1 MKISQI
7 NLTNF
12 RIYKG
17 ENTVSFSPF
26 TDKNISIIAGKN
38 GYGKTTFLT
47 SLIWV
52 FYGKLMGQVEDK
64 YRRDIKSYG
73 GYDNFLCS
81 LINRDLQREFEAGS
95 VKRASFSI
103 EVTLTDLLIPSI
115 PCKEVR
121 IKRSF
126 NLENNKEELT
136 IFIDGTE
143 NELTKEVGYE
153 VFINDFILPR
163 EIAKFFFFDAEK
175 IVSLAEA
182 KSKDELR
189 SLSKAYSEVLG
200 IKKYEDLKTNLET
213 LLTKL
218 RRAGVSGMDKS
229 KLDSLLEKE
238 KELEGLIELNIE
250 KQFECDREI
259 IAKRKISDELQ
270 EKLIREGNSIT
281 VEELNILK
289 SKRDGLAKESSEIK
303 SRLNNLMEFAPF
315 IIAGKKLTDLRN
327 QLLKEQSQANHIIDS
342 KIIKKEIESYSK
354 MVLKKLKDN
363 QLPISDISSIEKI
376 LKSTLKDNTSKDK
389 EDNTLESVD
398 ILLDFNKDQY
408 LAFEAIY
415 ANIKGNYV
423 SQLNAIVQE
432 EKNNRVV
439 LSKTNQKIKQAE
451 ARKGNEIVKKYRE
464 EKVLIN
470 DKISTLT
477 IDKNSL
483 LEEIG
488 ELKNRL
494 KITRKESSEYEKNFN
509 LIETDR
515 KKYNVTEN
523 LLSKINTLIT
533 RIKEEKKYAL
543 QKALKLGLNK
553 LMHKN
558 DFVSNVKVN
567 IDGDIMDIDLL
578 DSKNNVINKDSLS
591 KGEQQL
597 YATALLKALV
607 DESGIQ
613 FPVFIDS
620 PLQKFDKNHSQNIIK
635 EFYPDISNQV
645 VLLPLLEKE
654 LTEEE
659 YMILKPNLNKTFII
673 ESDNDSSTI
682 KQKDLMEVFKKA
694 KEDVLSN

>member
-1 MKISQI
+1 MKISRI

-17 ENTVSFSPF
+17 ENIVSFSPF
-26 TDKNISIIAGKN
+26 TDKNINIIAGKN

-52 FYGKLMGQVEDK
+52 FYGKLMAQVEDK

-73 GYDNFLCS
+73 GYDNFLHS
-81 LINRDLQREFEAGS
+81 LTNKDLLREFDSGLIKE
-95 VKRASFSI
+95 ASFSI

-126 NLENNKEELT
+126 NLAKNKEDLA

-182 KSKDELR
+182 RSKEELR

-200 IKKYEDLKTNLET
+200 IKKYEDLKKNLET

-229 KLDSLLEKE
+229 KLDALLEQE
-238 KELEGLIELNIE
+238 NEIEGLIDLNLE
-250 KQFECDREI
+250 KQFESDREI
-259 IAKRKISDELQ
+259 LAKRKISDELQ

-281 VEELNILK
+281 VDELNVLK
-289 SKRDGLAKESSEIK
+289 SKRDELIKESSEIK
-303 SRLNNLMEFAPF
+303 SRLNNLMEFAPL
-315 IIAGKKLTDLRN
+315 IIAGKKLADLRN
-327 QLLKEQSQANHIIDS
+327 QLLNEQKQADTIIDS
-342 KIIKKEIESYSK
+342 KIINKEIESFSK
-354 MVLKKLKDN
+354 KVLRNLKDN
-363 QLPISDISSIEKI
+363 ELVTSDIASIEKI
-376 LKSTLKDNTSKDK
+376 LKSTIKDNVIDENKTIKP
-389 EDNTLESVD
+389 VD
-398 ILLDFNKDQY
+398 VLLDYNNDQY
-408 LAFEAIY
+408 LAFQAIY

-423 SQLNAIVQE
+423 NQLNAIVQE
-432 EKNNRVV
+432 EKSNRVV

-464 EKVLIN
+464 EKVLIIN
-470 DKISTLT
+470 RITVLAEE
-477 IDKNSL
+477 KNSL

-494 KITRKESSEYEKNFN
+494 KITRKEASEYEKKFK
-509 LIETDR
+509 LIETDL
-515 KKYNVTEN
+515 KKYEVTEN
-523 LLSKINTLIT
+523 LLLKINTLIS

-558 DFVSNVKVN
+558 DFVTNVKVN
-567 IDGDIMDIDLL
+567 IHGDIMDIDLL

-620 PLQKFDKNHSQNIIK
+620 PLQKFDKNHSQNIIQ

-659 YMILKPNLNKTFII
+659 FMMLKQNLSKTFMI
-673 ESDNDSSTI
+673 ESNNDSSTI
-682 KQKDLMEVFKKA
+682 KQKDLMEVYKKSR
-694 KEDVLSN
+694 EDVYSN

>member
-17 ENTVSFSPF
+17 ENIVSFSPF
-26 TDKNISIIAGKN
+26 TDKNINIIAGKN

-52 FYGKLMGQVEDK
+52 FYGKLMAQVEDK

-73 GYDNFLCS
+73 GYDNFLHS
-81 LINRDLQREFEAGS
+81 LINRDLQREFDSGLI
-95 VKRASFSI
+95 KDASFSI

-126 NLENNKEELT
+126 NLANNKEDLT

-200 IKKYEDLKTNLET
+200 IKKYEDLKKNLET

-229 KLDSLLEKE
+229 KLDVLLKREKE
-238 KELEGLIELNIE
+238 FDGLIELNLE
-250 KQFECDREI
+250 KQSECDREI
-259 IAKRKISDELQ
+259 LAKRKISDELQ

-281 VEELNILK
+281 VDELKILK
-289 SKRDGLAKESSEIK
+289 SKRDELTKKSSEIK
-303 SRLNNLMEFAPF
+303 SRLNNLMEFAPL
-315 IIAGKKLTDLRN
+315 IIAGKKLADLRN
-327 QLLKEQSQANHIIDS
+327 QLLNEQTQADTIIDS
-342 KIIKKEIESYSK
+342 KIIKKEIESFSK
-354 MVLKKLKDN
+354 KVLKKLKDN
-363 QLPISDISSIEKI
+363 QLSTSDISSIEKI
-376 LKSTLKDNTSKDK
+376 LKNTIKDNDTNESKTIK
-389 EDNTLESVD
+389 SVD
-398 ILLDFNKDQY
+398 VLLDFNKDQY

-423 SQLNAIVQE
+423 NQLNAIVQE

-439 LSKTNQKIKQAE
+439 LSKTSQKIKQAE

-464 EKVLIN
+464 EKILIN
-470 DKISTLT
+470 ERISILGEE
-477 IDKNSL
+477 KNSL

-488 ELKNRL
+488 ELKNKL
-494 KITRKESSEYEKNFN
+494 KITRKESSEYEKNFK
-509 LIETDR
+509 LIETDL
-515 KKYNVTEN
+515 KKYEVTEN
-523 LLSKINTLIT
+523 LLLKINTLIA
-533 RIKEEKKYAL
+533 RIKEEKKFAL

-558 DFVSNVKVN
+558 DFVTNVKVN

-620 PLQKFDKNHSQNIIK
+620 PLQKFDKKHSQNIIQ

-654 LTEEE
+654 LTKEE
-659 YMILKPNLNKTFII
+659 YLMLKSNLSKTFMI
-673 ESDNDSSTI
+673 ESDNDCSTI
-682 KQKDLMEVFKKA
+682 KQKDLMEVFKKT
-694 KEDVLSN
+694 KEDVYSN

>member
-17 ENTVSFSPF
+17 ENIVSFSPF
-26 TDKNISIIAGKN
+26 TDKNINIIAGKN

-73 GYDNFLCS
+73 GYDNFLRS
-81 LINRDLQREFEAGS
+81 LINKDIHRKFESGS
-95 VKRASFSI
+95 IKTANFSI
-103 EVTLTDLLIPSI
+103 EVTLTDLLVPSI

-126 NLENNKEELT
+126 NLANNKEDLT

-182 KSKDELR
+182 KSKEELR

-200 IKKYEDLKTNLET
+200 IKKYEDLKKNLET

-218 RRAGVSGMDKS
+218 RRAGVSGMEKS

-238 KELEGLIELNIE
+238 KELKRLIELNLE
-250 KQFECDREI
+250 KQLECDREI
-259 IAKRKISDELQ
+259 IIKRKISDELQ

-281 VEELNILK
+281 LEELKNVK
-289 SKRDGLAKESSEIK
+289 SKRDELTKESSEIK
-303 SRLNNLMEFAPF
+303 SRLNDLMEFAPL
-315 IIAGKKLTDLRN
+315 IIAGKKLVDLRD
-327 QLLKEQSQANHIIDS
+327 QLLKEQSQAEHLIDS
-342 KIIKKEIESYSK
+342 KIIKKEIESFSEK
-354 MVLKKLKDN
+354 VLKRLKDN
-363 QLPISDISSIEKI
+363 QLPISEITTIEKI
-376 LKSTLKDNTSKDK
+376 LNNTIK
-389 EDNTLESVD
+389 ENNNQKENNTIKSVD
-398 ILLDFNKDQY
+398 VLLDFNKDQN

-415 ANIKGNYV
+415 SNIKGNYV
-423 SQLNAIVQE
+423 NQLNAIVQE

-439 LSKTNQKIKQAE
+439 LSRTNQKIKQAE
-451 ARKGNEIVKKYRE
+451 ARKDNEIVKKYRE
-464 EKVLIN
+464 ERDLIN
-470 DKISTLT
+470 ERISTLT
-477 IDKNSL
+477 KDKNSL

-494 KITRKESSEYEKNFN
+494 RVTRKESSEYEKNFK

-515 KKYNVTEN
+515 KKYDVTEN

-553 LMHKN
+553 LMHKD
-558 DFVSNVKVN
+558 DFVSNIKVN

-620 PLQKFDKNHSQNIIK
+620 PLQKFDKNHSQNIIQ
-635 EFYPDISNQV
+635 EFYPEISNQV

-659 YMILKPNLNKTFII
+659 YMMLKPNLSKTFMI
-673 ESDNDSSTI
+673 ESNKDCSTI

-694 KEDVLSN
+694 KEDVYSN